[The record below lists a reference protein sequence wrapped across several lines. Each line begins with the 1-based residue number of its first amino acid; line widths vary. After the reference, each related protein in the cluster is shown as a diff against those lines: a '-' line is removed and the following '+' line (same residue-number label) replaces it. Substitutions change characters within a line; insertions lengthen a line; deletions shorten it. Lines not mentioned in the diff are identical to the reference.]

1 MNKSIG
7 KKYDGTIV
15 TAGTHFY
22 PSPMCNVHVQ
32 EGLQKFTWF
41 FNVSEAECGGD
52 SGDRVKGEGEE
63 DGDSKPRRVQ
73 HTD

>member
-1 MNKSIG
+1 MMEQLLQQVHTSIA
-7 KKYDGTIV
+7 Y
-15 TAGTHFY
+15 
-22 PSPMCNVHVQ
+22 VHV
-32 EGLQKFTWF
+32 GLQKFTWF